1 MSQCIL
7 SSVYLCIYLSSCVSI
22 HLIYVF
28 IHLSIHLSTY
38 TSNYHWIYTSIYCS
52 IFTPLSWAT
61 LFLVLPPLC
70 VHLIA
75 SSVDLMGLCPSRH
88 YCRFSAMPLVVWLA
102 LMTSC
107 SWKLVILESFSM
119 TCERPLVLWL
129 LLGPLLVVNCGE
141 LCWSVDW
148 TSKGLFINGY
158 MLSYWLCF
166 TSFPLTITE

>member
-75 SSVDLMGLCPSRH
+75 SSVDLMGVCPSRH

-102 LMTSC
+102 LMSQAVHENLLY
-107 SWKLVILESFSM
+107 WRAFQWLVKDRWYSDSYWGH
-119 TCERPLVLWL
+119 CLWWT
-129 LLGPLLVVNCGE
+129 VVNCVGPPIGQARV
-141 LCWSVDW
+141 CSSMA
-148 TSKGLFINGY
+148 T
-158 MLSYWLCF
+158 CF
-166 TSFPLTITE
+166 HIGCVSHSFP

>member
-52 IFTPLSWAT
+52 IFTPLLSYTVSCFAASMCT
-61 LFLVLPPLC
+61 SNCIQCGSHGSVSLSSLLPFLGHAPC
-70 VHLIA
+70 
-75 SSVDLMGLCPSRH
+75 S
-88 YCRFSAMPLVVWLA
+88 LA
-102 LMTSC
+102 GFDVTSC

-141 LCWSVDW
+141 LCWSADW

-166 TSFPLTITE
+166 TFFPLTITE